1 MPQPRPRPEPDPLAA
16 LRTRIHR
23 LLEGAAPADPATR
36 DLATAIRAAR
46 LPGAARYDGPI
57 DRALLDRALAP
68 FRFDAAALGWLAELG
83 RPEPTA
89 SPPRMRVA

>member
-1 MPQPRPRPEPDPLAA
+1 MEWQAELGEPVGVEIVVVP
-16 LRTRIHR
+16 H
-23 LLEGAAPADPATR
+23 DPATR

-46 LPGAARYDGPI
+46 LPGAARYAGPI